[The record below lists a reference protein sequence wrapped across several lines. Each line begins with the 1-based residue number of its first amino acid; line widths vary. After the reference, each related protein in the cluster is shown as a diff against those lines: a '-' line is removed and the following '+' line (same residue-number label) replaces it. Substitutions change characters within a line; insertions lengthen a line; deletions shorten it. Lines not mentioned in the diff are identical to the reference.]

1 MVLSRY
7 EAYVIGIK
15 TGKLYE
21 NKKKHGSYQRFGL
34 IDNIKLLM
42 KKSILFSCKENG
54 QEKGSKERHT
64 ATIRTRQRGRWR
76 QKRLRDKEYEMR
88 AERCISTK
96 FCQF

>member
-42 KKSILFSCKENG
+42 KESTLSSF
-54 QEKGSKERHT
+54 
-64 ATIRTRQRGRWR
+64 
-76 QKRLRDKEYEMR
+76 QKLR
-88 AERCISTK
+88 
-96 FCQF
+96 